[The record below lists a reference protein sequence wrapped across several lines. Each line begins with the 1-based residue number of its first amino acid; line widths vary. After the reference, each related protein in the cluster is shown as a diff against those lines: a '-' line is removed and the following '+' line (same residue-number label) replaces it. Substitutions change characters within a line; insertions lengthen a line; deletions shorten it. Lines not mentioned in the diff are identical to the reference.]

1 MKKAVIIGFV
11 LCALGAVSPLGATIF
26 EARSGGPGDY
36 TVQAL
41 CRPRES
47 DYLVGFAFRMGEW
60 MDQIQP
66 ICAPL
71 ESAVQ
76 FGGKRHLNPR
86 GGNGGEPSEHYCSDD
101 EVITAIQSFV
111 RYPLKVVHGL
121 NFVCSSIKT
130 WATHTIGVGIN
141 WVASDT
147 IPDHYNE
154 CPRGEV
160 ASGIQV
166 SYGKYVNA
174 IGFICDKYI
183 VPKEG
188 EGGSSRNFVAVAGD
202 QKGHWAISAGY
213 STKAGATA
221 GAMTACGSGCKIL
234 HENQAKCVAVAESA
248 QSHAVW
254 GITSANTLDEAK
266 SGALAG
272 CDKQAPGQCKIVEN
286 SRCG

>member
-1 MKKAVIIGFV
+1 MKKATIIGFV
-11 LCALGAVSPLGATIF
+11 LCALVGIAPLSATIF
-26 EARSGGPGDY
+26 DARSGGTGDY

-47 DYLVGFAFRMGEW
+47 DYLVGFAFRWGEW

-71 ESAVQ
+71 ESAIQ
-76 FGGKRHLNPR
+76 FGGKRHLKPR
-86 GGNGGEPSEHYCSDD
+86 GGNGGAPSEHYCADD
-101 EVITAIQSFV
+101 EVITAIKAFV
-111 RYPLKVVHGL
+111 QYPRKVVNGL

-130 WATHTIGVGIN
+130 WATHTIGLGIN
-141 WVASDT
+141 WIAHDT
-147 IPDHYNE
+147 IADYYNE

-174 IGFICDKYI
+174 IGFICDKFR
-183 VPKEG
+183 VPKAG
-188 EGGSSRNFVAVAGD
+188 EGGSSSNFVAVAGD
-202 QKGHWAISAGY
+202 QKGHWTISVGY
-213 STKAGATA
+213 SAQTKASAA
-221 GAMTACGSGCKIL
+221 AMTACGSGCKIL
-234 HENQAKCVAVAESA
+234 HENQAKCVAVAESQ
-248 QSHAVW
+248 QSPAVW

-272 CDKQAPGQCKIVEN
+272 CDKQAPGQCKIVDN